1 MLFKNNKLKK
11 NVIKN
16 YKNYTK
22 SILLISIILFS
33 SINNNKIKITIYKIN
48 SDNSNINS
56 KTIKINDLQLNFFE
70 YRLYY
75 SNIYN
80 LIKITFSIK
89 VFDVNNQLIL
99 PSYLSLKYN
108 KHILCHI
115 NKNKRINIYSLAL
128 IEKDS
133 YYKCIE
139 FYHLNEKIKIG
150 IFLYETQKESNTVGF
165 NYMLFLMDT
174 YLFKMKY
181 KDDDIFNSTKI
192 EYKYNLVLSQLENN
206 SSLIEAKKLKKLY
219 YFHPINTLKR
229 NIMESK
235 NKWNFLNIYNE
246 FVCFCNGQDCLKF
259 NNNKCKYYFY
269 LYLIDLNYKT
279 YKKTDYLLIDFILNR
294 YSSDD
299 VFPVFEKMIKRK
311 INAHY
316 ITENRRIYKKYCKKK
331 K

>member
-1 MLFKNNKLKK
+1 M
-11 NVIKN
+11 
-16 YKNYTK
+16 
-22 SILLISIILFS
+22 
-33 SINNNKIKITIYKIN
+33 
-48 SDNSNINS
+48 
-56 KTIKINDLQLNFFE
+56 
-70 YRLYY
+70 
-75 SNIYN
+75 
-80 LIKITFSIK
+80 
-89 VFDVNNQLIL
+89 
-99 PSYLSLKYN
+99 
-108 KHILCHI
+108 
-115 NKNKRINIYSLAL
+115 
-128 IEKDS
+128 
-133 YYKCIE
+133 
-139 FYHLNEKIKIG
+139 
-150 IFLYETQKESNTVGF
+150 YETQKESNTVGF

-246 FVCFCNGQDCLKF
+246 FVCFCNGEDCLKF

-316 ITENRRIYKKYCKKK
+316 ITENRRIYKK
-331 K
+331 